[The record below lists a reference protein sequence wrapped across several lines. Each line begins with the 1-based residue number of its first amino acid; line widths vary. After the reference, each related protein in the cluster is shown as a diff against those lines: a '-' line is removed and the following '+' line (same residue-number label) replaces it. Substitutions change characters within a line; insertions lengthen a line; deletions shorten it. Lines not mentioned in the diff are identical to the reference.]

1 MDGEATT
8 NNNYTNYSAQSTE
21 NDLFKDII
29 ESVKEARTEYINI
42 LYGRRKNHK
51 IQGEYIY
58 DQKPLLTEE
67 GIQFCIQMLD
77 GILKK
82 NAIVSNLSPEEIYTN
97 MSFKL
102 KSLHVAL
109 TYHPLWGCQD
119 ITSWAKIIG
128 GFYDCAILTL
138 KKTSTNNNTFESL
151 ISRIKQTF
159 QMNNDSWHP
168 PGYQNGGRRL

>member
-1 MDGEATT
+1 MENSETQ
-8 NNNYTNYSAQSTE
+8 NNNYVNYQAQSTE

-29 ESVKEARTEYINI
+29 ESVKEARTEYINT
-42 LYGRRKNHK
+42 LHGRRKNPK
-51 IQGEYIY
+51 IMGEYIY
-58 DQKPLLTEE
+58 EQKPLLTNE

-82 NAIVSNLSPEEIYTN
+82 NAVVSNLSPEEIYTN
-97 MSFKL
+97 MEFKL
-102 KSLHVAL
+102 RSLHLAL
-109 TYHPLWGCQD
+109 VYHPLWGCQD

-159 QMNNDSWHP
+159 QMNNESWHP
-168 PGYQNGGRRL
+168 PNYQGGGKRY